1 MNTDIFKAY
10 GEVMEVGLKIYKLNG
25 DFERIAKLTK
35 YLIEKS
41 ELYRGEGN
49 IKGAEAIEGIVLDNL
64 QTEFHSVHNEFK
76 KEMKNWKQEYKKLKD
91 VCNFYGIPVPSLKSE
106 KVINFY
112 K

>member
-1 MNTDIFKAY
+1 MNNDIFKAY
-10 GEVMEVGLKIYKLNG
+10 VEVMDSGLKICKLNG
-25 DFERIAKLTK
+25 DSKRILKITN

-41 ELYRGEGN
+41 ELYREEGN

-64 QTEFHSVHNEFK
+64 QTEFHSVDNEFK
-76 KEMKNWKQEYKKLKD
+76 KEMKNWKQEYKKYKD